1 MRHTR
6 FISSVAL
13 LALPLLILPACGSDE
28 LSLIDDPGS
37 LEATYEYVVPAGSG
51 EAFDRGEPLE
61 ILPPTLEAKV
71 GEVIRIVNE
80 DSRGHIVGPFY
91 VGAGE
96 TLVQRFASPGVF
108 QGACTVHPSGQFELK
123 VTR

>member
-1 MRHTR
+1 MIRP
-6 FISSVAL
+6 VAL
-13 LALPLLILPACGSDE
+13 LAVALLLAACGSDE
-28 LSLIDDPGS
+28 LSLIDDPGA
-37 LEATYEYVVPAGSG
+37 LEATYSYVVPAGSG
-51 EAFDRGEPLE
+51 EAFDRGEPIE
-61 ILPPTLEAKV
+61 ILPPTLTAKV

-80 DSRGHIVGPFY
+80 DSRGHVVGPFY

>member
-1 MRHTR
+1 MRHSR
-6 FISSVAL
+6 SFSAVAL
-13 LALPLLILPACGSDE
+13 LAVALLIFPACGSDD
-28 LSLIDDPGS
+28 LSLIDDPGA
-37 LEATYEYVVPAGSG
+37 LEATYQYLVPAGTG
-51 EAFDRGEPLE
+51 EALDRGELVE
-61 ILPPTLEAKV
+61 ILPASLTAKV

-108 QGACTVHPSGQFELK
+108 QGVCTVHPSGQFELK